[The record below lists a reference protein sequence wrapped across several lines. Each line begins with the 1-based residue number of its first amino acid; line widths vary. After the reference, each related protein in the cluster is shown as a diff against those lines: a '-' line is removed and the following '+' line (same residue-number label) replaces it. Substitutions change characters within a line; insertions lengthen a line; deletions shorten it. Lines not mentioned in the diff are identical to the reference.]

1 MGVLG
6 IGVNSDSFIL
16 TSYPQVMAH
25 GTPQGILDDV
35 AMVSIP
41 NKDTANVLKM
51 VSVQFKLIVKT
62 TFDHF

>member
-6 IGVNSDSFIL
+6 IGVHSDLFIL

-41 NKDTANVLKM
+41 RNILGTF
-51 VSVQFKLIVKT
+51 SVVCPAKT
-62 TFDHF
+62 DLTVF

>member
-6 IGVNSDSFIL
+6 IGVHSDLFIL

-41 NKDTANVLKM
+41 NKDSQNGLSSA
-51 VSVQFKLIVKT
+51 
-62 TFDHF
+62 